1 MREGERQGRFE
12 LKRELGRG
20 AQATV
25 WLAHDPLLQRDVALK
40 LLDTTDHDAGELDHW
55 LHEARAVSA
64 LSHPNVVPVFEA
76 VDVAAGRGRPYL
88 VFEYVEGP
96 TLAQARRTRGAWPAR
111 EAVTLMLGVLDALA
125 AAHAVGLVHRDL
137 KPSNVLLGADGRA
150 RVMDF
155 GIAARV
161 PESGSR
167 RGQCPS
173 GPGAEGTIVGSPG
186 YISPEAARGETPA
199 PAMDVFAA
207 GVMLGELLG
216 GEPLLKERD
225 PWRAIER
232 VQRED
237 LQLPAALRLDEA
249 LRGIVMRA
257 LARDAASRYDGAS
270 AMHAALAAWLAPD
283 AAPSPAAEAGHATL
297 EFLLRRMRH
306 KTDFPALSDAVLRIQ
321 HLAASETARLMNLAD
336 EVLTDVALTNKLLRM
351 VNSVHFASA
360 GSGQITTVSRAVAL
374 VGFAGVRNMA
384 MAVLL
389 LEHMKDKGQAELLR
403 QEFLRALTAGAL
415 AAELVPRSRDSEEA
429 FLGSMLQNLG
439 TLLAEFYFPEEA
451 ERIRQLVSGPGAPVG
466 GARPAP
472 SGSPALRE
480 AAGMSRDTAA
490 AQVLGLTLDELGA
503 GVAKAWGLP
512 QGLQHAMRR
521 PSGDVP
527 SRAIADR
534 ADRMRWVGHAAN
546 ALADT
551 LMEQGSDALNEALEH
566 VAGRYA
572 HALGIAPQAA
582 RQATHV
588 ARDKVAALAQAM
600 GIAVPKRGP
609 ARRLLV
615 ADPARAAP
623 AAMAAQAAARRA
635 VDRGADGA
643 PASNGQAEV
652 PPIGRTEPGEA
663 RTMPVDAPG
672 ASAST
677 LPANATTTS
686 AATHACLATL
696 ADGRHRIERGLA
708 EGRMRLDDVLQ
719 LGLAALQQGLS
730 CRSVVFCMRD
740 ARASRE
746 GQMQR
751 LRGRLALG
759 PLSAEVFDVQPA
771 NRGDLL
777 AVVSARAVDTLIADA
792 GTVAARMPA
801 WWRERVNAGTFLL
814 LPLAMKGATL
824 GLIYVDKSQAGS
836 LAPSVEQLAAAR
848 SLRDAMTGAFV
859 SGLR

>member
-76 VDVAAGRGRPYL
+76 VDAAAGNGRPYL

-96 TLAQARRTRGAWPAR
+96 TLAQARRMRGAWPAR

-125 AAHAVGLVHRDL
+125 AAHAAGLVHRDL
-137 KPSNVLLGADGRA
+137 KPSNVLLGTDGRA

-161 PESGSR
+161 PEPGSR
-167 RGQCPS
+167 RGRSPS
-173 GPGAEGTIVGSPG
+173 GPGDEGTIVGSPG
-186 YISPEAARGETPA
+186 YISPEAARGEAPA

-225 PWRAIER
+225 PWRALER

-237 LQLPAALRLDEA
+237 LQLPSSLRLDEA

-257 LARDAASRYDGAS
+257 LARDASSRYDGAS
-270 AMHAALAAWLAPD
+270 AMHAALAAWLAPE
-283 AAPSPAAEAGHATL
+283 APPPPAGEAGHATL

-306 KTDFPALSDAVLRIQ
+306 KTDFPALSDSVLRIQ
-321 HLAASETARLMNLAD
+321 SLAASETARLTSLAD

-374 VGFAGVRNMA
+374 VGFAGIRNMA

-415 AAELVPRSRDSEEA
+415 AAELEPRSRDSEEA

-451 ERIRQLVSGPGAPVG
+451 ERIRQLVAAPGAPTAGV
-466 GARPAP
+466 RPALAANP
-472 SGSPALRE
+472 VQQTAGMARE
-480 AAGMSRDTAA
+480 AAAA
-490 AQVLGLTLDELGA
+490 LVLGLTLDELGA

-512 QGLQHAMRR
+512 EGLQNAMRR
-521 PSGDVP
+521 PRGDVP

-534 ADRMRWVGHAAN
+534 TDRLRWVGHAAN

-551 LMEQGSDALNEALEH
+551 LMEQGSDALNDALEH
-566 VAGRYA
+566 VAGRYSQ
-572 HALGIAPQAA
+572 ALGIAPPAA
-582 RQATHV
+582 RQATHL
-588 ARDKVAALAQAM
+588 AREKVAALAQAM

-615 ADPARAAP
+615 ADPVPAAPAQVAPQTVAGRAPGRSVGGATPAPGRAEPPSSGRAAP
-623 AAMAAQAAARRA
+623 GDERTMIAEASGTSASAPNTPSASAAA
-635 VDRGADGA
+635 
-643 PASNGQAEV
+643 
-652 PPIGRTEPGEA
+652 TE
-663 RTMPVDAPG
+663 
-672 ASAST
+672 
-677 LPANATTTS
+677 
-686 AATHACLATL
+686 ACLAAL
-696 ADGRHRIERGLA
+696 SDGRHRIERGLA
-708 EGRMRLDDVLQ
+708 DGKMRLNEVLQ
-719 LGLAALQQGLS
+719 LGLATLQQGLS
-730 CRSVVFCMRD
+730 CRSVVFCLRD
-740 ARASRE
+740 ARGTRQ

-751 LRGRLALG
+751 LRGRMALG
-759 PLSAEVFDVQPA
+759 PLPAEVFDVQPA
-771 NRGDLL
+771 NSGDLL

-824 GLIYVDKSQAGS
+824 GLIYADKSEAGS

>member
-1 MREGERQGRFE
+1 LREGERQGRFE

-76 VDVAAGRGRPYL
+76 VDAASGHGRPYL

-96 TLAQARRTRGAWPAR
+96 TLAQARRARGAWPAR
-111 EAVTLMLGVLDALA
+111 EAVALMLGVLDALA

-137 KPSNVLLGADGRA
+137 KPSNVLLGTDGRA

-161 PESGSR
+161 PEPGSR
-167 RGQCPS
+167 RGRAPAGS
-173 GPGAEGTIVGSPG
+173 GDEGTIVGSPG
-186 YISPEAARGETPA
+186 YISPEAARGEAPA

-225 PWRAIER
+225 PWRALER

-237 LQLPAALRLDEA
+237 LQLPPSLRIDEA

-257 LARDAASRYDGAS
+257 LARDAKSRYDGAS

-283 AAPSPAAEAGHATL
+283 AAPPPASEAGHATL

-306 KTDFPALSDAVLRIQ
+306 KTDFPALSDSVLRIQ
-321 HLAASETARLMNLAD
+321 RLAASETARLTSLAD

-374 VGFAGVRNMA
+374 VGFAGIRNMA

-415 AAELVPRSRDSEEA
+415 AAELEPRARDGEEA

-451 ERIRQLVSGPGAPVG
+451 ERIRQLVAAPAG
-466 GARPAP
+466 GTPAAKSTSPAP
-472 SGSPALRE
+472 AGMARE
-480 AAGMSRDTAA
+480 AAAA
-490 AQVLGLTLDELGA
+490 LVLGLTLDELGA

-512 QGLQHAMRR
+512 ESLQQAMRR
-521 PSGDVP
+521 PKGDVP

-534 ADRMRWVGHAAN
+534 TDRMRWVGHAAN

-551 LMEQGSDALNEALEH
+551 LMTQGSDALNDALEH
-566 VAGRYA
+566 VAGRYSM
-572 HALGIAPQAA
+572 ALGIAPQVA

-588 ARDKVAALAQAM
+588 AREKVAALAQAM

-615 ADPARAAP
+615 AEP
-623 AAMAAQAAARRA
+623 AQAAAAQVVAAVAARPVGRRDA
-635 VDRGADGA
+635 PTPAAPGQSDQPPGGRAMAGEERTASDAASGA
-643 PASNGQAEV
+643 P
-652 PPIGRTEPGEA
+652 
-663 RTMPVDAPG
+663 D
-672 ASAST
+672 
-677 LPANATTTS
+677 PAATS
-686 AATHACLATL
+686 AAAEACVAALS
-696 ADGRHRIERGLA
+696 DGRHRIERGLA
-708 EGRMRLDDVLQ
+708 EGRMRLNDVLQ
-719 LGLAALQQGLS
+719 LGLATLQQGLS
-730 CRSVVFCMRD
+730 CRSVVFCLRD
-740 ARASRE
+740 ARATRQ

-759 PLSAEVFDVQPA
+759 PLPAEVFDVQPA
-771 NRGDLL
+771 NSGDLL

-824 GLIYVDKSQAGS
+824 GLIYADKSEAGS
-836 LAPSVEQLAAAR
+836 LAPSVAQLAAAR
-848 SLRDAMTGAFV
+848 SLRDVMTGAFV

>member
-1 MREGERQGRFE
+1 VPLREGERQGRFQ

-40 LLDTTDHDAGELDHW
+40 LLDTTDHDAEELDHW

-76 VDVAAGRGRPYL
+76 VDAAAGQGRPYL

-96 TLAQARRTRGAWPAR
+96 TLSQARRMRGAWPAR

-137 KPSNVLLGADGRA
+137 KPSNVLLGTDGRA

-161 PESGSR
+161 PEPGSR
-167 RGQCPS
+167 GHQPHADAA
-173 GPGAEGTIVGSPG
+173 GAGTIVGSPG
-186 YISPEAARGETPA
+186 YISPEAARGEVPA

-207 GVMLGELLG
+207 GVMLGELLC

-225 PWRAIER
+225 PWRALER

-237 LQLPAALRLDEA
+237 MQLPAAAHIDEG

-257 LARDAASRYDGAS
+257 LARDAASRYDGAR
-270 AMHAALAAWLAPD
+270 AMHAALTAWLAPD
-283 AAPSPAAEAGHATL
+283 SAPVAAAEAGHATL

-306 KTDFPALSDAVLRIQ
+306 KTDFPALSDSVLRIQ
-321 HLAASETARLMNLAD
+321 RLAASETARLTSLAD

-351 VNSVHFASA
+351 VNSVHFAAA

-374 VGFAGVRNMA
+374 VGFAGIRNMA

-415 AAELVPRSRDSEEA
+415 AAELEPRARDSEEA
-429 FLGSMLQNLG
+429 FLGSMMQNLG

-451 ERIRQLVSGPGAPVG
+451 ERIRQLVAPRAAVATAMAGAQP
-466 GARPAP
+466 P
-472 SGSPALRE
+472 L
-480 AAGMSRDTAA
+480 AA
-490 AQVLGLTLDELGA
+490 AQAMPRDAAAALVLGLTLDELGA

-512 QGLQHAMRR
+512 ESLQQAMRR

-527 SRAIADR
+527 SRAVDDR
-534 ADRMRWVGHAAN
+534 VDRLRWVGHAAN

-551 LMEQGSDALNEALEH
+551 LMAQGSEALNEALEH
-566 VAGRYA
+566 VASRYA
-572 HALGIAPQAA
+572 LALDIAPHAA

-588 ARDKVAALAQAM
+588 AREKVSALARAM

-615 ADPARAAP
+615 AEP
-623 AAMAAQAAARRA
+623 AAQAVAVRPPSGVAGPGAPGRALPIAAGQGLPGDERTIAARP
-635 VDRGADGA
+635 GTSPA
-643 PASNGQAEV
+643 P
-652 PPIGRTEPGEA
+652 P
-663 RTMPVDAPG
+663 
-672 ASAST
+672 
-677 LPANATTTS
+677 TS
-686 AATHACLATL
+686 AADDACVAALS
-696 ADGRHRIERGLA
+696 DGRGRIERGLA
-708 EGRMRLDDVLQ
+708 EGRMPLNDVIR
-719 LGLAALQQGLS
+719 LGLATLQQGLS
-730 CRSVVFCMRD
+730 CRSVVFCLRD
-740 ARASRE
+740 ARAPRQ

-759 PLSAEVFDVQPA
+759 PLPAEVFDVQPA
-771 NRGDLL
+771 NSGDLL

-824 GLIYVDKSQAGS
+824 GLIYADRSEAGS
-836 LAPSVEQLAAAR
+836 LAPSAAQLAAAR
-848 SLRDAMTGAFV
+848 SLRDAMTGAFAH
-859 SGLR
+859 GLR